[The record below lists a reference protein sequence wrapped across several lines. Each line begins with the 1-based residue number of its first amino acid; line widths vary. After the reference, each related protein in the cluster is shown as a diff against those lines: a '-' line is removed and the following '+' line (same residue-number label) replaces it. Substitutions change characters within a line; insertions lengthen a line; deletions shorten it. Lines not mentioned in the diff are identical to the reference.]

1 MGKGENPC
9 PLPLLALNHVSFV
22 CKSVQSSTQFYI
34 NVLGFKLVK
43 RPSSFEF
50 QGAWL
55 FNYGVGIH
63 LLECTSVDDL
73 PKKSEINPR
82 HNHISFQSSDIETI
96 QRKLEDI
103 KMKYEK
109 RVVEEGGVYIE
120 QIFFHD
126 PDGYMIEICNC
137 NKLPLI
143 PLTDG
148 KAPTSVTRSRFPWLR
163 STPKK
168 ERRDS
173 FTEISLVSINSDA
186 GEPELSDF
194 GKGVGSV
201 ATGAERCCSSVVAQN
216 DQNPI
221 MLDIMNFYL

>member
-1 MGKGENPC
+1 MGKGESTC

-22 CKSVQSSTQFYI
+22 CKSVQSSTQFYR

-43 RPSSFEF
+43 RPSSFDF

-82 HNHISFQSSDIETI
+82 DNHISFQCSDVETI

-109 RVVEEGGVYIE
+109 RILEEGGVNVE

-137 NKLPLI
+137 NKLPVI
-143 PLTDG
+143 PLTPLPDAQ
-148 KAPTSVTRSRFPWLR
+148 APASLRSRFPWLR
-163 STPKK
+163 ATPKK

-173 FTEISLVSINSDA
+173 FQEISLVSINSN
-186 GEPELSDF
+186 PEEAEFSDF
-194 GKGVGSV
+194 EKGMAKTGS
-201 ATGAERCCSSVVAQN
+201 ERCCSSVVAPN
-216 DQNPI
+216 DQDPVL
-221 MLDIMNFYL
+221 LDIMNFFL